1 MSLRTQPWFIY
12 FLFLILNFFLQCRVF
27 VPLLQQINE
36 KMLEIEEVL
45 ALSEDKT
52 DLADYILSIVD
63 RMFGLAQRQRDD
75 EAQAEQNPEPIQE
88 VS

>member
-1 MSLRTQPWFIY
+1 
-12 FLFLILNFFLQCRVF
+12 
-27 VPLLQQINE
+27 
-36 KMLEIEEVL
+36 MLEIEEVL
-45 ALSEDKT
+45 GLSEDKT
-52 DLADYILSIVD
+52 DLAVYILSIVD